1 MLYLL
6 ISPITFLSFSF
17 VQVREDPVFRREG
30 SNIHVDA
37 VLSITQVMFLNEKV
51 LSLCLV
57 VYFRYLLTYVCILL
71 VLVYNSG
78 DANWWHGLDREN
90 VGTMWGMC
98 FLYICCQFE
107 IM

>member
-1 MLYLL
+1 M
-6 ISPITFLSFSF
+6 
-17 VQVREDPVFRREG
+17 QVRDDPVFRREG

-78 DANWWHGLDREN
+78 DANWWPALYREN
-90 VGTMWGMC
+90 FVTMWGMC
-98 FLYICCQFE
+98 FSIFAVNLKSCE
-107 IM
+107 MLHLV